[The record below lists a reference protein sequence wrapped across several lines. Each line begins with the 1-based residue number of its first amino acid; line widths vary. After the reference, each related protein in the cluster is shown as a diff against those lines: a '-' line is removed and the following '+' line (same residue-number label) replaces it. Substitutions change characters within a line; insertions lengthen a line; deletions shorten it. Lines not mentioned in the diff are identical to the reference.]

1 MPEELKKEPEKPS
14 SAPKAAGKEKGA
26 AATPEP
32 ITDDPIINKLRE
44 QFPEAVLEA
53 VKLDMP
59 TLRIA
64 REKIAEV
71 CQFLRDDPEAQ
82 FDFLTDLTGR
92 HIPGAEKTY
101 QTIYHLYSFPRNVRL
116 RLKVDLTEEETVP
129 SVVGVWSG
137 ADWMER
143 EVYDLVGI
151 RFEGHPDLRRLL
163 LPQDWEGH
171 PLRKEYPLLFQYN
184 RWTAEHLNMI
194 PFDPS
199 GEYTGKFE

>member
-1 MPEELKKEPEKPS
+1 MTEELTKETEKPKP
-14 SAPKAAGKEKGA
+14 APKAAADKKA
-26 AATPEP
+26 APPEP
-32 ITDDPIINKLRE
+32 AVITDDPIINKLR
-44 QFPEAVLEA
+44 QRFPEAVLEA
-53 VKLDMP
+53 VQLDWP

-64 REKIAEV
+64 REEIVEV
-71 CQFLRDDPEAQ
+71 CRFLRDDPEAQ

-92 HIPGAEKTY
+92 HIPDAEKPF
-101 QTIYHLYSFPRNVRL
+101 QVIYHLYSFPRNVRL
-116 RLKVDLTEEETVP
+116 RLKVDLAEDEAVP
-129 SVVGVWSG
+129 SVVKVWSG
-137 ADWMER
+137 ANWMER

-151 RFEGHPDLRRLL
+151 RFENHPDLRRLL

-194 PFDPS
+194 PFDPA